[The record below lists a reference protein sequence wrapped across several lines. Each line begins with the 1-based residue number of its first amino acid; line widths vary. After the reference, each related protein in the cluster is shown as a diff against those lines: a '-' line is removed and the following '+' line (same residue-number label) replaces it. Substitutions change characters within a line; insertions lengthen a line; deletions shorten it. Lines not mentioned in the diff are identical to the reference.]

1 MAAPARRGCVAHL
14 AIRSTTFALIDFADL
29 ERQVRRGDRPLVY
42 RPARLRPRRTILVLP
57 DGRKVSLHVR

>member
-1 MAAPARRGCVAHL
+1 VAHL
-14 AIRSTTFALIDFADL
+14 AIRPTTFALIDYADL
-29 ERQVRRGDRPLVY
+29 ERQVRRGDRPLAY